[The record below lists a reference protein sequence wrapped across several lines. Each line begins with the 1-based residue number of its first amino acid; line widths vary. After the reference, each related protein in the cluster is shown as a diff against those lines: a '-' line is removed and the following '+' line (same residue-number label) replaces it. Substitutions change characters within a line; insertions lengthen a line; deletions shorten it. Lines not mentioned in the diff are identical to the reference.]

1 MTITAAQLCE
11 PGYAERMSEQ
21 KGDCTVQFDDK
32 REVVMPIRLAL
43 MNGMLWTVYRAF
55 DVPIVPEKIF
65 WLDSICDE
73 TPIDCGTVM
82 YRELVLKL
90 KQLDHDEPDLQVYPS
105 QVQSVSSVLE
115 RSHA

>member
-21 KGDCTVQFDDK
+21 TGDCTVQFDDK

-65 WLDSICDE
+65 
-73 TPIDCGTVM
+73 
-82 YRELVLKL
+82 
-90 KQLDHDEPDLQVYPS
+90 
-105 QVQSVSSVLE
+105 
-115 RSHA
+115 